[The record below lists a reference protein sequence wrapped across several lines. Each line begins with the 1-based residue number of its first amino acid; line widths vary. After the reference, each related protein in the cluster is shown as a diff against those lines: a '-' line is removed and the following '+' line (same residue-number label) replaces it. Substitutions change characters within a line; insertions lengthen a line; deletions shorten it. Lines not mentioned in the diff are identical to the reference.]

1 MTHKNRF
8 LLYLTCLILLPG
20 CGEDLITGGVTKGG
34 TGNGGND
41 GRPTIVVEGE
51 PVKDTYNIWLSKPVS
66 DYCHGV
72 KRTLSFIDPLSSEL
86 IQKNKTI
93 SMKSEDNIQYPIILQ
108 VNWENTSDQT
118 KTIFRSPCIDLVF
131 FDELKQDSFKI
142 PDRCDVEA
150 ITLNKNDIFVS
161 KEYKFDALYT
171 GNKML
176 THSNDIQFFP
186 IQNHEVDCDSLSIE
200 YSVQNQ

>member
-1 MTHKNRF
+1 MTHKNGF
-8 LLYLTCLILLPG
+8 LFYFTCLILLPG

-51 PVKDTYNIWLSKPVS
+51 PVKDTYNIWLSKPAS

-72 KRTLSFIDPLSSEL
+72 KRTLNFIDPLSSEL
-86 IQKNKTI
+86 IQENKTI
-93 SMKSEDNIQYPIILQ
+93 LMRREDNIQYPIILQ
-108 VNWENTSDQT
+108 VNWENTSGQT
-118 KTIFRSPCIDLVF
+118 KTIFRSPCVDLVF

-142 PDRCDVEA
+142 QDRCDVEA

-176 THSNDIQFFP
+176 THSNEIQFFP
-186 IQNHEVDCDSLSIE
+186 VQNYEVDCNSLSIE